1 MRMRVITLVIALFCA
16 TSYAAESRPNPTV
29 KKATA
34 GCLAVLEKNFQ
45 AINDEDI
52 EALMATTSSQTA
64 DAETMAEFRSE
75 AEAMFEDTDVYMRVD
90 KFQMIAFK
98 FPYAVA
104 YVQQL
109 TMPKSEEDH
118 YPSEQGKLN
127 FRHHSGLLPEHQLVW
142 YRQLF
147 HFEKGKWKLHQ
158 VLTRPEPVKQ
168 ADKEEKNSG
177 TTITFGQSSCP
188 NGQCQPFVRVR

>member
-1 MRMRVITLVIALFCA
+1 MRTCVFTLMVAVLCSV
-16 TSYAAESRPNPTV
+16 SYAAENPVV

-52 EALMATTSSQTA
+52 KALMATTSSQTA
-64 DAETMAEFRSE
+64 DAETMAEFRAE
-75 AEAMFEDTDVYMRVD
+75 AEQLFEDTDVYMRVD
-90 KFQMIAFK
+90 KFQLIALK

-142 YRQLF
+142 YKQAF

-158 VLTRPEPVKQ
+158 VLTKPEPVG
-168 ADKEEKNSG
+168 KEGNNDAPVK
-177 TTITFGQSSCP
+177 FGQSSCQ